1 MLFPFV
7 KKIAKYY
14 IENIK
19 NDKIILPN
27 YSDEHVYHI
36 FAVKTEKRDDLQ
48 NYLKENNIET
58 LIHYPIP
65 PHKQVCYKGIL
76 GESYSVSEEIHKTI
90 LSLPISPVI
99 KMEEAEY
106 VVKVL
111 NNY

>member
-1 MLFPFV
+1 M
-7 KKIAKYY
+7 
-14 IENIK
+14 
-19 NDKIILPN
+19 
-27 YSDEHVYHI
+27 
-36 FAVKTEKRDDLQ
+36 Q

-90 LSLPISPVI
+90 YRNVNMCYNII
-99 KMEEAEY
+99 GIIYIMEEAEY

>member
-1 MLFPFV
+1 MNMF
-7 KKIAKYY
+7 
-14 IENIK
+14 
-19 NDKIILPN
+19 IIFLL
-27 YSDEHVYHI
+27 S
-36 FAVKTEKRDDLQ
+36 KQKRDDLQ